1 MNETIEKLRFCIS
14 IQLYIAKKVQETE
27 LLQITRKFFY
37 PTWWH
42 LCTHR
47 GREGIIIQRRS
58 SVIFK
63 PMQVC

>member
-42 LCTHR
+42 FQFCAPLVVEKELSSR
-47 GREGIIIQRRS
+47 GDR
-58 SVIFK
+58 V
-63 PMQVC
+63 